1 MLGEGAMGR
10 VYRARD
16 VHLDRPVA
24 LKLLGART
32 LGDPTFLERFQ
43 REAKLAAQLNHPNIA
58 TIYAF
63 GKVDGEPYIAM
74 ELVEGETLAEVLARG
89 PLPVAQVRKFGRQAA
104 SALAAAHARGIVHRD
119 IKTSNLM
126 VTPDGDLKV
135 MDFGVARRSGD
146 TQLTMEGGLVG
157 TANIMAPEIVRG
169 EGAGPEADLFSLGCV
184 LYEALAGR
192 SAFVGDDAM
201 AVLFQVVNKEP
212 PSLAE
217 LRPETPADLVEIV
230 HGLLRKTPAER
241 LGPARVVAE
250 RLGGEVASVPPE
262 ETMALGGDRTVVLEG
277 TRNGDGEEVAQ
288 PLWRRR
294 RVLGAALG
302 ALALVVAGWFV
313 LRPTGPS
320 VQDQAQAR
328 ELNQTGVAFL
338 KRGQPDSAAAYFER
352 SIALAPRDTTWDN
365 LAQAA
370 LWLEDPQ
377 AAERYARRAV
387 AMSSSFARAR
397 GRLGDALTDQG
408 RYEEAESEYRI
419 AFADAKLVQDSVS
432 IANNLGSLFNE
443 TDRPD
448 STLRWLAPFVKRF
461 PAPAILKNYGIALQR
476 KGAFQTARTMLESAW
491 KAARDA
497 NASEILREVEEA
509 LYSLPDSLGLGSA
522 GN

>member
-119 IKTSNLM
+119 IKPSNLM

-217 LRPETPADLVEIV
+217 LRPETPADLVETV
-230 HGLLRKTPAER
+230 HGLLRKTPGER

-250 RLGGEVASVPPE
+250 RLGGEVASGPPE

-277 TRNGDGEEVAQ
+277 TGTGAIGKARPAWKRPWVWG
-288 PLWRRR
+288 LL
-294 RVLGAALG
+294 VLVLAAG
-302 ALALVVAGWFV
+302 GWWA
-313 LRPTGPS
+313 LRPRGPS
-320 VQDQAQAR
+320 TEDLAQAR
-328 ELNQTGVAFL
+328 EKNAQGMRFL
-338 KRGQPDSAAAYFER
+338 ARGNADSASWYFQQ
-352 SIALAPRDTTWDN
+352 SLKLAPSDTTYDN

-370 LWLEDPQ
+370 LWKKDPKQAEAYATEALELNP
-377 AAERYARRAV
+377 V
-387 AMSSSFARAR
+387 FARAR
-397 GRLGDALTDQG
+397 ARLADALTDQK
-408 RYEEAESEYRI
+408 RYGEAEKQYLL
-419 AFADAKLVQDSVS
+419 AFEQATLVQDSVS
-432 IANNLGSLFNE
+432 IANNLGSLYLK
-443 TDRPD
+443 TGRPID
-448 STLRWLAPFVKRF
+448 TIRCLAPFVRRF
-461 PAPAILKNYGIALQR
+461 PAPAILKNYGLALMES
-476 KGAFQTARTMLESAW
+476 GATNSARSQLQ
-491 KAARDA
+491 AARQA
-497 NASEILREVEEA
+497 AIEAHTPEILDEVNEA
-509 LYSLPDSLGLGSA
+509 LASLGDSSGTGASVE
-522 GN
+522 N